1 MEDMLAVLVIDDNVD
16 DRTLYRRVLKKA
28 FGDRLSLA
36 EEVSGESGFDAIAK
50 TEPRCVLL
58 DYSLPGQNGIDV
70 LKRIR
75 SKHPHLAVI
84 LLTGQGNEAV
94 AVQSM
99 KEGAQDYITK
109 ATITPETLSRVI
121 RVAMEHSALQQRVE
135 EQHERMRERTA
146 ELGSANAAL
155 KAEIAERKQIEAQ
168 LIQAQK
174 MEAIGNLTGGMAHD
188 FNNLLGV
195 IVGNLDVLH
204 GLIKDNAAADE
215 LAGEALD
222 AALRGAELTSRL
234 LAFARRQ
241 PLRPARL
248 DVNDLIDGVRRL
260 LTRTLGED
268 IEIVQ
273 RLAPGVWP
281 IVADPAQLEA
291 ALTNLA
297 TNARDAMPKGGRL
310 AFTTANRALDA
321 DYAARHPEVVPGDYA
336 MIEVSDTGAG
346 IAPDVLTR
354 IFEPFFTTKEQGRGT
369 GLGLSMTF
377 GFMKQSG
384 GHINVYSEVG
394 VGTTF
399 RLYLPRD
406 ETGVEREQ
414 RPVLGEIPLGHGEV
428 VLAVEDD
435 AALRRIV
442 ARQARELGYS
452 VLEAENAVT
461 ALALMERERVDLLF
475 TDLVMP
481 GEFSGLELARAAA
494 ERWPHI
500 RVVLTS
506 GFSEPK
512 INAQLAAAAARLLT
526 KPYRKEDLARAL
538 HTAIVS

>member
-1 MEDMLAVLVIDDNVD
+1 
-16 DRTLYRRVLKKA
+16 
-28 FGDRLSLA
+28 LSLA
-36 EEVSGESGFDAIAK
+36 EEASGERGLDAIAK

-58 DYSLPGQNGIDV
+58 DYSLPGRNGIEV

-75 SKHPHLAVI
+75 SKHPHLPVI

-414 RPVLGEIPLGHGEV
+414 RPVVGEIPLGHGEV